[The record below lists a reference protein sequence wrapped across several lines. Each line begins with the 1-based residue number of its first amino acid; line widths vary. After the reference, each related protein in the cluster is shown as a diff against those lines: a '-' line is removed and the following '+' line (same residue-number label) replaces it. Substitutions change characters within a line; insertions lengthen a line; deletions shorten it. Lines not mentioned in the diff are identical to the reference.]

1 MQVPDPKKFRPQGG
15 VALPRVPPFLSPV
28 SPSSVP
34 GTPARK
40 ELLSACK
47 LMCEVGV
54 FKSRSSC
61 YKPHSLG
68 CVLSCLAFT
77 NKETEARSGTWLP
90 PPPRTQSFLL
100 SLSVGSIWAE
110 GSTESVLLAGRGHGS
125 PRECWGL
132 LACWPLSPVL
142 RVPLHHL
149 LRPSTSPYHP
159 PSAPPSGVPGP
170 RPAEG
175 LKGDRA
181 GDKSLRCL
189 PSIPESH
196 WHCPGCSYTR
206 RSPRG
211 IVRMFWPPSQTTLR
225 MPRPMSTEAL
235 SPTSLSGVP
244 S

>member
-1 MQVPDPKKFRPQGG
+1 MSRSLG
-15 VALPRVPPFLSPV
+15 
-28 SPSSVP
+28 SS
-34 GTPARK
+34 
-40 ELLSACK
+40 E
-47 LMCEVGV
+47 
-54 FKSRSSC
+54 SRSSC

-68 CVLSCLAFT
+68 CVLLCLAFT

-90 PPPRTQSFLL
+90 PPPRTQSFWL

-110 GSTESVLLAGRGHGS
+110 GSTGSMLLAERGRGLPKGVLGTGMLAPQPCPQGAPPS
-125 PRECWGL
+125 P
-132 LACWPLSPVL
+132 
-142 RVPLHHL
+142 
-149 LRPSTSPYHP
+149 PSSQPSPYHP

-189 PSIPESH
+189 PSIPEGH
-196 WHCPGCSYTR
+196 WHCSGCSCTR
-206 RSPRG
+206 RYPRG
-211 IVRMFWPPSQTTLR
+211 IVKMSWPPSQTTLR

-244 S
+244 P